1 MLWTLSVVS
10 STRGPILGEMLRL
23 MRLNMVRRVVLEKV
37 ADFRGLSLDS
47 VAELHAIV
55 LGGNLWER
63 LAWRLGREGKP
74 GFHPGGF
81 LEESETWRY
90 ISADPEEIPEAVQ
103 RTRAARRAARRRKA
117 K

>member
-1 MLWTLSVVS
+1 MCLGTRVTLWNTH
-10 STRGPILGEMLRL
+10 
-23 MRLNMVRRVVLEKV
+23 
-37 ADFRGLSLDS
+37 
-47 VAELHAIV
+47 AELHATV

-63 LAWRLGREGKP
+63 LAWQLGREGKP

-90 ISADPEEIPEAVQ
+90 LSADPEEVPEAAK
-103 RTRAARRAARRRKA
+103 RTRAARRAAQQRKA